1 MKKRKIGF
9 RVILVTVF
17 FGFISGCG
25 TSSETTTTLKPVAT
39 STTIPKKAAT
49 ETTSPTE
56 TSETK
61 TYTPSPDSCTGWNCT
76 LTGVVYAG
84 SANPGNELEGVEVEL
99 LQASYCS
106 PTKGEQV
113 ALTDSDGIFTFEVF
127 LHDTD
132 GFNFT
137 VELEGYEPAK
147 AKFGGF
153 DCLYCACE
161 PVEIVLQPIP

>member
-1 MKKRKIGF
+1 MIKRKYLFQAVLLIVSIG
-9 RVILVTVF
+9 L
-17 FGFISGCG
+17 ISGCG
-25 TSSETTTTLKPVAT
+25 SSSETTTTPKPEAT
-39 STTIPKKAAT
+39 STT
-49 ETTSPTE
+49 SPTVTNE
-56 TSETK
+56 PMISTS
-61 TYTPSPDSCTGWNCT
+61 DSCTGWNCT
-76 LTGVVYAG
+76 LAGVVYAD
-84 SANPGNELEGVEVEL
+84 SANPGNELVGVEVEL

-113 ALTDSDGIFTFEVF
+113 VTTNADGIFTFEVF

-153 DCLYCACE
+153 DCLFCACE
-161 PVEIVLQPIP
+161 PVEIVLEPSP